1 MFWIKIFFKVFDKR
15 NFQKIAQS
23 KVGKNYIVTK
33 IHQKVALALLS
44 IFWHFLQVSSQDE
57 QSQLRGSGSGSFS
70 QGSHLQ
76 ENFDHFRCEGSPQNH
91 PVRHVETRTQQG
103 KNKQGQVVSR
113 IFKITTRD
121 DYFFDHSFEVSVL
134 FWDRRDSCENWLESP
149 ITKQSRLKLTMSGLS
164 KSGICSLDWINN

>member
-1 MFWIKIFFKVFDKR
+1 MFWIKISSSSSKSSKKEIFKKLH
-15 NFQKIAQS
+15 NQTYL

-103 KNKQGQVVSR
+103 KK
-113 IFKITTRD
+113 TRTGC
-121 DYFFDHSFEVSVL
+121 VK
-134 FWDRRDSCENWLESP
+134 N
-149 ITKQSRLKLTMSGLS
+149 LKLQREMLIFG
-164 KSGICSLDWINN
+164 SLLTTLLKLASFFETEEIAVKIGWSL